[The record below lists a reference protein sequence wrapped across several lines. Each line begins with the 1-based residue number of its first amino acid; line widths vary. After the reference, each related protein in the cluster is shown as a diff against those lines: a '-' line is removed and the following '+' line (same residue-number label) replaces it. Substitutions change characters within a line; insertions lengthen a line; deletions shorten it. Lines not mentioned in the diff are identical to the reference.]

1 MTLFNTPQDQQ
12 TERRNIPRDG
22 TAQGMDPEEDK
33 ACPRSS
39 TMQHIELQLSVSN
52 IHAHTACERRS
63 DLLVPDTSEPCQR
76 DVNQPSTLKLTNAL
90 TRNDVVLSSEGDN
103 ERELARC
110 EMRSSVL
117 KEPVLEVFRYEQVSD
132 QHCPGEVM

>member
-1 MTLFNTPQDQQ
+1 M
-12 TERRNIPRDG
+12 
-22 TAQGMDPEEDK
+22 
-33 ACPRSS
+33 S
-39 TMQHIELQLSVSN
+39 
-52 IHAHTACERRS
+52 
-63 DLLVPDTSEPCQR
+63 DTSEPCQR